1 MESEVRFYID
11 TVTELDSNTNG
22 MKMEFLS
29 LHSNINKC

>member
-11 TVTELDSNTNG
+11 TVTELDSNANG

-29 LHSNINKC
+29 I